1 MADALDILLRAEI
14 PQPQEKDFKHKRL
27 SKLCG
32 EEVIFTLK
40 ELGFSRVAEI
50 KKMHE
55 GEEMEVHIVLAGVKA
70 PDFKDKALLSKYGA
84 ATPAELVK
92 KLLLPG
98 EITDMSRE
106 IEKLS
111 GYRTSSIEEI
121 KKK

>member
-1 MADALDILLRAEI
+1 MSNTLDVLLRAEVPE
-14 PQPQEKDFKHKRL
+14 PQTKLFKHKRL

-32 EEVIFTLK
+32 EDVVFTLR
-40 ELGFSRVAEI
+40 ELGFSRVADI
-50 KKMHE
+50 KKLHE
-55 GEEMEVHIVLAGVKA
+55 GEEMEVHILLAGIVE
-70 PDFKDKALLSKYGA
+70 PDLKDKGLLSKYGA

-106 IEKLS
+106 VDKLS
-111 GYRTSSIEEI
+111 GYRTSTIEEL